1 MRILNNKGPK
11 IDPSGTPDNVSLY
24 ELYLS
29 FYSLFPIWG
38 NRKELDNSYIGLE
51 DEQVLLVI
59 KIDSN
64 LNIEN
69 HINSICKK
77 ASQKLNALARITPY
91 MNMQKRRAIMK
102 FFAISQFSFCPLTWM
117 FHSRCLNNKINSIHE
132 RALRIT
138 YKDNTSTFQE
148 LLKED
153 NFLSIHHRNLQ
164 WKCLRFFSRNSKRN
178 VCVQNKFV

>member
-1 MRILNNKGPK
+1 MKVNTGKSHLLLSSNSRTRCTIGNN
-11 IDPSGTPDNVSLY
+11 
-24 ELYLS
+24 
-29 FYSLFPIWG
+29 
-38 NRKELDNSYIGLE
+38 YIE
-51 DEQVLLVI
+51 SKDEQVLPGI
-59 KIDSN
+59 AIDSN
-64 LNIEN
+64 LTSESC
-69 HINSICKK
+69 INSICKK

-138 YKDNTSTFQE
+138 YKDNTSTIQE

-164 WKCLRFFSRNSKRN
+164 
-178 VCVQNKFV
+178 